1 MQPVVSSE
9 NEKWYAL
16 KVRTKN
22 EPTVEMILQGKN
34 YETLLP
40 TYTEVRRYSDRVKK
54 VNAALY
60 PGYIFCRFDP
70 NDRLPILTTPSVE
83 YIVGTG
89 KLPKAVGDNE
99 MESIQRLVDSGA
111 DARPWPFLQEGQ
123 KVRIEEGSLSG
134 VEGYLVSIKGENR
147 LVLSVELLQRSVAV
161 HIDRT
166 AVRPLP
172 N

>member
-1 MQPVVSSE
+1 MQSE
-9 NEKWYAL
+9 TPATEKWFAL
-16 KVRTKN
+16 KVRTRN
-22 EPTVEMILQGKN
+22 EPVVETILQGKN

-60 PGYIFCRFDP
+60 PGYVFCRFDP
-70 NDRLPILTTPSVE
+70 SRRLPILTTPSVE
-83 YIVGTG
+83 YIVGNG
-89 KLPKAVGDNE
+89 KLPKPVDERE
-99 MESIQRLVDSGA
+99 MESIQRLVDSGV
-111 DARPWPFLQEGQ
+111 DARPWPFLREGQ

-134 VEGYLVSIKGENR
+134 IEGYLVSIKGDDR

>member
-1 MQPVVSSE
+1 MQSE
-9 NEKWYAL
+9 ENSHQWFAV
-16 KVRTKN
+16 KVRVKN
-22 EPTVEMILQGKN
+22 ELAVETVLRGKN

-40 TYTEVRRYSDRVKK
+40 TYTDQRRYSDRIRK
-54 VNAALY
+54 VEMALY

-70 NDRLPILTTPSVE
+70 TKRLPILTTPSVE
-83 YIVGTG
+83 YIVGNG
-89 KLPKAVGDNE
+89 KTPQAVEDRD
-99 MESIQRLVDSGA
+99 MEAIQRLIDSGA

-123 KVRIEEGSLSG
+123 RVRIEEGSLSG
-134 VEGYLVSIKGENR
+134 VEGYLVTIKGSDR

-161 HIDRT
+161 HIDRA

>member
-1 MQPVVSSE
+1 MQS
-9 NEKWYAL
+9 EKWFAL

-22 EPTVEMILQGKN
+22 ESTVEGILQGKN

-40 TYTEVRRYSDRVKK
+40 TYTQVRRYSDRVKK

-60 PGYIFCRFDP
+60 PGYVFCRFDP
-70 NDRLPILTTPSVE
+70 SHRLPILTTPSVE
-83 YIVGTG
+83 YIVGNG
-89 KLPKAVGDNE
+89 KQPRPVDDHE
-99 MESIQRLVDSGA
+99 MGSIQRLVESGVSA
-111 DARPWPFLQEGQ
+111 QPWPYLREGQ

-134 VEGYLVSIKGENR
+134 IEGYLVSIKGNER
-147 LVLSVELLQRSVAV
+147 LVLSVELLQRSVALQ
-161 HIDRT
+161 IDRL